1 MNNTFQTLSET
12 VQQIM
17 ETRSTNSKVTICAQY
32 FKSLNSEENLNLAAQ
47 FLAEGAFSNIS
58 GKRAVVGSR
67 TYSTCA
73 AEFCEI
79 DYEKVF
85 KPSKTALGSS
95 SETIEKLMHNIEVA
109 HEKLTPAQLSLAEVE
124 SIYEDISN
132 VSSRADK
139 QQILREAW
147 QQMTPL
153 EIKFFIRIM
162 TRGSLRIG
170 FESRS
175 VVSSIAKAFD
185 KKVED
190 IRYAHMITGSIGRTV
205 VLCKRNRLDEATF
218 KLFHPLSFML
228 ASPIESRAVS
238 DLNQYIAEEKFD
250 GMRGQMHLSGDKV
263 ELYSR
268 DLNEIIHSFPEIVEF
283 FANRN
288 LPDVVLDGEVC
299 VYKDDEIL
307 PFQLLQK
314 RMGRKKPSKK
324 MMQEY
329 PVLFIAYDVL
339 FYDGTPIFEKTLTER
354 RIILEKISERYHLPV
369 TNQFEITNGDSV
381 DKLFERALA
390 HGNEGLMLKK
400 KDSTYEYGQRRK
412 SWLKVKKPGGTL
424 DTVIMYAHAGSGK
437 RGGYYSDFTLG
448 IRVAD
453 DERYEEEFIPIG
465 KAYGGY
471 TDEEM
476 KELNKR
482 IKDLTVEKY
491 GPTLGLI
498 PEIVIELEFDDIQ
511 VNKRTKANYTLR
523 LPRFKA
529 IRWDLGPD
537 DTDTLRDVERM
548 YQEKINRKRLKQDK
562 NPSFYFKKINREKDG
577 VHLEGGPHLKSL
589 KIHSIIYCLN
599 QFIMR
604 LETSAINLGSRG
616 PCGVRGYRIISDGI
630 SRS

>member
-1 MNNTFQTLSET
+1 MSNTFKNLAET
-12 VQQIM
+12 AQKIL
-17 ETRSTNSKVTICAQY
+17 ETRSNNAKVAICARY
-32 FKSLNSEENLNLAAQ
+32 FKSLDSDKDLNRAAQ
-47 FLAEGAFSNIS
+47 FLGEGAFSSIS
-58 GKRAVVGSR
+58 GERAVIGSR

-79 DYEKVF
+79 NYEKVF

-95 SETIEKLMHNIEVA
+95 SEAIEKLMHNIDAARKKRSPAE
-109 HEKLTPAQLSLAEVE
+109 LTLAEVE
-124 SIYEDISN
+124 TIYKAISE

-139 QQILREAW
+139 QQILRDAW
-147 QQMTPL
+147 KQMTPL
-153 EIKFFIRIM
+153 EIKYFIRIM

-175 VVSSIAKAFD
+175 VVSAIAQAFG
-185 KKVED
+185 KKVKD
-190 IRYAHMITGSIGRTV
+190 VRYAHMITGSIGRTA
-205 VLCKRNRLDEATF
+205 VLCKNDRLDEAIF

-228 ASPIESRAVS
+228 ASPIESRAIE
-238 DLNQYIAEEKFD
+238 NIGEYIAEEKFD
-250 GMRGQMHLSGDKV
+250 GMRCQMHISGNKV

-268 DLNEIIHSFPEIVEF
+268 DLNDITHSFPEIVNF
-283 FANRN
+283 FAERN
-288 LPDVVLDGEVC
+288 LPDLVLDGEVC
-299 VYKDDEIL
+299 VYKNDEIL

-314 RMGRKKPSKK
+314 RMGRKKPSSKIMDK
-324 MMQEY
+324 F

-339 FYDGTPIFEKTLTER
+339 FYDDEPIFEKSLTER
-354 RIILEKISERYHLPV
+354 RKILKKLAEQFNLPIS
-369 TNQFEITNGDSV
+369 NQFEISDEDSV
-381 DKLFERALA
+381 EELFERALA

-424 DTVIMYAHAGSGK
+424 DTVMMYAHAGSGK

-448 IRVAD
+448 IRVAE

-476 KELNKR
+476 KRMNKR

-498 PEIVIELEFDDIQ
+498 PELVIELEFDDIQ
-511 VNKRTKANYTLR
+511 INKRTKANYTLR
-523 LPRFKA
+523 LPRFKS

-537 DTDTLRDVERM
+537 DTDTLQDVERM
-548 YQEKINRKRLKQDK
+548 YQEKINRKRLKQDE
-562 NPSFYFKKINREKDG
+562 NPSFYFEND
-577 VHLEGGPHLKSL
+577 
-589 KIHSIIYCLN
+589 
-599 QFIMR
+599 
-604 LETSAINLGSRG
+604 
-616 PCGVRGYRIISDGI
+616 
-630 SRS
+630 